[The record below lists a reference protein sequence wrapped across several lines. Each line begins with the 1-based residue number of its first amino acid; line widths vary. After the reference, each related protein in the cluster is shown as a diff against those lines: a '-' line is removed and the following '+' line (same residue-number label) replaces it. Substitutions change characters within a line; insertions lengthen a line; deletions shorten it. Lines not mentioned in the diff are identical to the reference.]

1 MYIKKILIVLA
12 ILGLVAGAAFA
23 YYVYG
28 AVFNPNTS
36 FEEDSITITIPSD
49 TAYPELLELLKPYVK
64 DLNSFDKIAQ
74 RKGYASRIKGGR
86 YILKKGSSN
95 NSLVDNLRSKN
106 TPIFVTF
113 NNQERLENLAGR
125 VAVQIEADS
134 SALIKVFKNQE
145 YLKEKGFNQATALG
159 MYIPNKYQFFWNT
172 TAEEF
177 QERMYKEYKR
187 FWNEKRLQKAKALNL
202 TAHQAMTIA
211 SIVQKETVKVDE
223 RPRVAGV
230 YLNRY
235 KNNWK
240 LDADPTVIYAVK
252 KHRNDWITPIKRVLY
267 KDLELNSPYNTYKYK
282 ELPPGLIA
290 MPDVSAID
298 AVLNPEK
305 HSYFFFVA
313 DPSNY
318 GYHLFSKTLAQHNRS
333 RSKYVKWINKKGIQ
347 R

>member
-1 MYIKKILIVLA
+1 M
-12 ILGLVAGAAFA
+12 GLFAGAAFA
-23 YYVYG
+23 YYIYG

-36 FEEDSITITIPSD
+36 FSEESVTIKIP
-49 TAYPELLELLKPYVK
+49 TNTTYPELLTILKPYIENI
-64 DLNSFDKIAQ
+64 DSFDKIAQ
-74 RKGYASRIKGGR
+74 RKGYTTRVKAGR
-86 YILKKGSSN
+86 YIIKKGSSN
-95 NSLVDNLRSKN
+95 NTLVDNLRSKN
-106 TPIFVTF
+106 TPIYVTF

-125 VAVQIEADS
+125 VAKQIEADS
-134 SALIKVFKNQE
+134 VSLLKRFKNTT
-145 YLKEKGFNQATALG
+145 YLKKKGFNKATALG
-159 MYIPNKYQFFWNT
+159 MYIPNKYEFFWNT
-172 TAEEF
+172 SAEEF

-187 FWNEKRLQKAKALNL
+187 FWNENRLNKAKKLNL
-202 TAHQAMTIA
+202 TAHQVMTIA
-211 SIVQKETVKVDE
+211 SIVQKETVKIEE

-235 KNNWK
+235 KNDWK

-252 KHRNDWITPIKRVLY
+252 KHRNDWKTPIKRVLF
-267 KDLELNSPYNTYKYK
+267 KDLKIDSPYNTYKYK

-313 DPSNY
+313 DPSNF

-333 RSKYVKWINKKGIQ
+333 RNKYVKWINEKGIQ